1 MFHIYDDGKPFL
13 ASYSF
18 TKPYL
23 FDKLWRQSDVSSLAT
38 FSWLFVGITTQW
50 PELGERMTEF
60 NKEYI
65 RNYCIS
71 PQRGYGAVGNFNSQ
85 LKTQKPQ

>member
-1 MFHIYDDGKPFL
+1 M
-13 ASYSF
+13 
-18 TKPYL
+18 KPYL
-23 FDKLWRQSDVSSLAT
+23 FEEVRRQCDVSSQAT

-60 NKEYI
+60 NKEHI
-65 RNYCIS
+65 RNYYIS
-71 PQRGYGAVGNFNSQ
+71 PQRGYGGVGNFNPQ